1 MGFDYLESCISGET
15 IIDLA
20 QIKVKLQQA
29 VRQTHPHIDQVI
41 ITLQMC
47 DALLMLGKALTIEIC
62 GEKQL
67 EQMWLWDDLAQRGSI

>member
-20 QIKVKLQQA
+20 QIKVKLQQI
-29 VRQTHPHIDQVI
+29 VRQMHPHIDQVI

-47 DALLMLGKALTIEIC
+47 DALLVLGKVLITEIC
-62 GEKQL
+62 GEIQP
-67 EQMWLWDDLAQRGSI
+67 EQMLL